1 MSARRKPLA
10 FRLFKTHHDR
20 HGAEQLAQRIWQE
33 LSDRD
38 CLQVRAISASGR
50 AMDSHVTYVARGG
63 NSHDIR
69 RRYFDEWDEDDSA
82 VDDYTIA
89 AMIDLDALGLTDLD
103 RITVSD
109 AFYNAIVE
117 TRKAL
122 LANASEPPKSQ
133 PSRER
138 KILVPDEVPE
148 PPNEVVERSGGTVE
162 VTYVKTSERR
172 SGGPPLWDEALMKAV
187 KVVDHRKGRELSLP
201 VGLMLAGD
209 ARSSYWVRVPKPG

>member
-1 MSARRKPLA
+1 MSAVRKPLA

-20 HGAEQLAQRIWQE
+20 DGAEQLAQRIWQE

-50 AMDSHVTYVARGG
+50 VMDSHVTYVARGG

-69 RRYFDEWDEDDSA
+69 RRYFDEWHEDDGA
-82 VDDYTIA
+82 VDDYTVA
-89 AMIDLDALGLTDLD
+89 AMVDLDALGLTDLD

-122 LANASEPPKSQ
+122 LANASEPAKSQ
-133 PSRER
+133 SFGER
-138 KILVPDEVPE
+138 KTLVPDEVPE
-148 PPNEVVERSGGTVE
+148 PPDEVVERSGTVE

-172 SGGPPLWDEALMKAV
+172 SGGPLWDEALMKAV
-187 KVVDHRKGRELSLP
+187 KVVDHRKGQELSLP
-201 VGLMLAGD
+201 VGLMFAGD